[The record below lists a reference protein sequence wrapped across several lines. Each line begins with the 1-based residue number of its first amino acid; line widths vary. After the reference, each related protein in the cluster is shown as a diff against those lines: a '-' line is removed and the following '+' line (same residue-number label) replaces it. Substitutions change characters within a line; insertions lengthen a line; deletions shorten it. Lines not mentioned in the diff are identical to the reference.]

1 MTAPPRQ
8 TAPKVAINA
17 KGNGEQLVARS
28 LHFGLVNGVIRDG
41 KGAKLD
47 PAANATPE
55 DVRQIL

>member
-1 MTAPPRQ
+1 MA
-8 TAPKVAINA
+8 VNA

-41 KGAKLD
+41 NGAKLD
-47 PAANATPE
+47 LGLAGNATLE